1 MIRYVDAEADKE
13 ATVGQRLAPVCR
25 VLQGK
30 HHGGFVHDALDL
42 RHHAQATLNPQFAT
56 QRNRRRASPELG
68 RVNVLRK
75 IDRAAGAQQQGAY
88 RCGLDLK

>member
-56 QRNRRRASPELG
+56 QRNRRRASPGWAGSMSSGKLTALLVHSNKG
-68 RVNVLRK
+68 RTG
-75 IDRAAGAQQQGAY
+75 AGSI
-88 RCGLDLK
+88 

>member
-30 HHGGFVHDALDL
+30 HHRGFVHDALDL
-42 RHHAQATLNPQFAT
+42 RDHAQATLNPQKCN
-56 QRNRRRASPELG
+56 QQSPGQPWSMSSGALTTLLVHSNG
-68 RVNVLRK
+68 RTG
-75 IDRAAGAQQQGAY
+75 AGSI
-88 RCGLDLK
+88 